1 MHTLPLVS
9 IALCTYNGATH
20 LREQLLSILGQRYK
34 NIELVIVDDASTDD
48 SWSIANSFLAD
59 VNADGLEAR
68 IYKNDR
74 NLGYSKNFEK
84 AISLCNGE
92 FIALCDQDDIWS
104 AEKVEKMVEAI
115 GAHTLIYHDSE
126 HVDNAGDS
134 LHKYTS
140 DRFHMYQGHGSRALL
155 LENCVSG
162 HACMF
167 SKKMCE
173 YILPIPADV
182 FHDWWI
188 AYQAASFGSIMY
200 LPEPLV
206 KYRRHTG
213 NVTFTGKRLDRKAHR
228 ALSLSQKRKRVIN
241 ETIRL
246 KACAD
251 FEQNPDRDFVCK
263 LYDVLKCRVDNWFN
277 FRAFVLLFWYRQEL
291 FAISKKAT
299 KRRLSFVFDRYFLGL
314 KIKTLWYRL
323 TP

>member
-1 MHTLPLVS
+1 S
-9 IALCTYNGATH
+9 IALCTYNGAAH
-20 LREQLLSILGQRYK
+20 LKGQLLSILRQRYK
-34 NIELVIVDDASTDD
+34 NIELVIVDDASTDN
-48 SWSIANSFLAD
+48 SWSIAERLTAEMNGE
-59 VNADGLEAR
+59 GLEAR
-68 IYKNDR
+68 LYKNDR

-126 HVDNAGDS
+126 YVDDAGVS
-134 LHKYTS
+134 LHRYTS

-167 SKKMCE
+167 SNKMCE

-213 NVTFTGKRLDRKAHR
+213 NVTFTGEKLDRKAQR
-228 ALSLSQKRKRVIN
+228 ALSLSQKRRRAIN

-246 KACAD
+246 KAFAD
-251 FEQNPDRDFVCK
+251 FEKNPDKDFARK
-263 LYDVLKCRVDNWFN
+263 IYNEIG
-277 FRAFVLLFWYRQEL
+277 RAHV
-291 FAISKKAT
+291 
-299 KRRLSFVFDRYFLGL
+299 
-314 KIKTLWYRL
+314 
-323 TP
+323 